1 MRSTEIVTLSSDFQ
15 IAIPPKTCEVFGVR
29 AGEKLEIIAYNGRIE
44 LIPIKR
50 QMNSFRGI
58 AKGIN
63 TDCARDD
70 DRV

>member
-15 IAIPPKTCEVFGVR
+15 IAIPPKACEVFGVQ

-50 QMNSFRGI
+50 QMSSFRGI